1 MPKLTIGTDDFRE
14 MRREDGYFVDKSML
28 IREVLDGS
36 KCLLLPRPRR
46 FGKTLNLS
54 MLRYFFEMSNDDTRS
69 MFDGLRIAEDADA
82 MEHQGRYPVIS
93 TSLKD
98 IKAPTWKG
106 ALEQM
111 TLNIGE
117 LYLDFSEE
125 VVPSLSPLHRPM
137 YERLR
142 DGKPTRGD
150 LQNSLR
156 NLISHLYQAYDTPV
170 VVLIDEYDTPIIE
183 AWNHGYYEEMVEF
196 MRCWLGAG
204 LKHENSAAL
213 YRALVTGIMRV
224 AKESIF
230 SGLNNLVTWTT
241 LREGPFADKFG
252 FTQDEVDEFLHDFDA
267 QRLADPIREW
277 YNGYDFGGTTI
288 YNPWSVVN
296 SIQGGMSAVQ
306 PYWLNTASNQLIYDE
321 LEAGGLTVKRDLE
334 KLLKGEELRSPLS
347 ESITFADIGRSAR
360 NVWNFLY
367 FSGYLR
373 AQNPEQDLRGRQ
385 TYSLSI
391 PNREVS
397 LAYEQFIERVY
408 TDATPDG
415 LDALIS
421 CFLEDRPAENLQS
434 VLQELVL
441 SLISHHDLPRQAE
454 AVFHAFVLGLLANLR
469 NMYEI
474 RSNAESGYGRADI
487 IMRPTT
493 DQYPLAF
500 VIEFKSI
507 EEDADPDKA
516 LDNALRQIKDR
527 DYPAQLR
534 SAGVAEE
541 NIRRL
546 AVVLSGKK
554 LRIRREA
561 PH

>member
-1 MPKLTIGTDDFRE
+1 MPELTIGTDDFQE
-14 MRREDGYFVDKSML
+14 MRRAGGYFVDKSLL
-28 IREVLDGS
+28 IREILDGN

-54 MLRYFFEMSNDDTRS
+54 MLRYFFERCDENRAPL
-69 MFDGLRIAEDADA
+69 FDGLQIAEDAEA
-82 MEHQGRYPVIS
+82 MQHQGRYPVIF
-93 TSLKD
+93 TSLKG
-98 IKAPTWKG
+98 IKAPMWEG
-106 ALEQM
+106 AFNQF

-117 LYLDFSEE
+117 IYLGFSEQ
-125 VVPSLSPLHRPM
+125 VLPSLSALHRPM
-137 YERLR
+137 YERICEGR
-142 DGKPTRGD
+142 PTQID

-156 NLISHLYQAYDTPV
+156 NLISHLYDLYGEPV

-183 AWNHGYYEEMVEF
+183 AWNHGYYEEMIEF

-204 LKHENSAAL
+204 LKHERGAAL
-213 YRALVTGIMRV
+213 YRAVVTGIMRV

-252 FTQDEVDEFLHDFDA
+252 FTQPEVEKLLCDFDA
-267 QRLADPIREW
+267 QELAEPIAEW

-296 SIQGGMSAVQ
+296 SVQGGMSAVE
-306 PYWLNTASNQLIYDE
+306 PHWLNTASNQLIYEE
-321 LEAGGLTVKRDLE
+321 LDAGGLTVKRDLE
-334 KLLKGEELRSPLS
+334 KLLKGEELRYPIS
-347 ESITFADIGRSAR
+347 ESITFADIGRGAR
-360 NVWNFLY
+360 NIWTFLY

-373 AQNPEQDLRGRQ
+373 AEDPEQDLRGRL

-408 TDATPDG
+408 TDAIPDG
-415 LDALIS
+415 LDVLID
-421 CFLEDRPAENLQS
+421 CFLEDRPAEDLQG

-441 SLISHHDLPRQAE
+441 SLVSHHDIGRRAE

-469 NMYEI
+469 RMYEI

-493 DQYPLAF
+493 ERYPLAF

-507 EEDADPDKA
+507 EDDADADGA
-516 LDNALRQIKDR
+516 LDEALQQIEDR
-527 DYPAQLR
+527 DYAAQLR
-534 SAGVAEE
+534 SAGVAADD
-541 NIRRL
+541 IRRL
-546 AVVLSGKK
+546 AVVLSGKE
-554 LRIRREA
+554 LHVRREA
-561 PH
+561 PQ